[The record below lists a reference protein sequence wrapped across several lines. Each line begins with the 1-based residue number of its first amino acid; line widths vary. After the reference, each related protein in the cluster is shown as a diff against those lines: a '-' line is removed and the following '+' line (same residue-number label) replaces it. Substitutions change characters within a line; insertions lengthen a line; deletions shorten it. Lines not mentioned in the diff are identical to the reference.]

1 MIPYVGCDYARE
13 RLEGLLD
20 NELSVDEQVLVESH
34 VRWCRTCADRIEDF
48 QLIGTSIRNGPPTGQ
63 QVREVEPALSAVYSR
78 VLMRMRAERD
88 QAFDVRLREMFA
100 DMRLLWPAI
109 GATMAVLVCLSVAIG
124 VLKSTSSER
133 PQSLATRLEA
143 MNPGSEANPLRPDN
157 NARVDQY
164 FAKYVDSDRA
174 GGISIPR
181 VVDDGVFYAGIQ
193 DQEAMF
199 TMAMVVNRDGR
210 ITNAELLKSERGGA
224 AAERAGHANDIEAV
238 LDAVRQSRFAPAQT
252 PIGRAVAVN
261 MVWLIVVTTVQQ
273 TPEPV
278 TIPAAPVVARTR
290 RLPAPDAATPL
301 PVGRQSAR
309 LNSSPTA

>member
-1 MIPYVGCDYARE
+1 MTPYVGCEYARE

-48 QLIGTSIRNGPPTGQ
+48 QLIGTSIRVGPQNTA
-63 QVREVEPALSAVYSR
+63 RKKEVDPALSAVYSR
-78 VLMRMRAERD
+78 VIERMRAERE
-88 QAFDVRLREMFA
+88 QAFTVRVRELFT
-100 DMRLLWPAI
+100 DMRLLWPAL

-157 NARVDQY
+157 NARVDRY
-164 FAKYVDSDRA
+164 FDKFVDSDRA

-181 VVDDGVFYAGIQ
+181 VMDDGASVAGFS
-193 DQEAMF
+193 DEEAMF
-199 TMAMVVNRDGR
+199 TMAMVVSREGR
-210 ITNAELLKSERGGA
+210 ITTAEMLNSERGRGK
-224 AAERAGHANDIEAV
+224 AERAVHTNAAV

-252 PIGRAVAVN
+252 PIGRTVAVN
-261 MVWLIVVTTVQQ
+261 MVWLIVVTTVQ
-273 TPEPV
+273 TPDPQASVQE
-278 TIPAAPVVARTR
+278 APVVARTR
-290 RLPAPDAATPL
+290 RLPPADPAAPL
-301 PVGRQSAR
+301 PVGRQSSR
-309 LNSSPTA
+309 LSSSPTA

>member
-1 MIPYVGCDYARE
+1 MTPYVGCEYARE

-48 QLIGTSIRNGPPTGQ
+48 QLIGTSIRVGPQNTA
-63 QVREVEPALSAVYSR
+63 RKKEVDPALSAVYSR
-78 VLMRMRAERD
+78 VIERMRAERE
-88 QAFDVRLREMFA
+88 QAFTVRVRELFT
-100 DMRLLWPAI
+100 DMRLLWPAL

-157 NARVDQY
+157 NARVDRY
-164 FAKYVDSDRA
+164 FDKFVDSDRA

-181 VVDDGVFYAGIQ
+181 VMDDGASVAGFS
-193 DQEAMF
+193 DEEAMF
-199 TMAMVVNRDGR
+199 TMAMVVSREGR
-210 ITNAELLKSERGGA
+210 ITTAEMLNSERGRGK
-224 AAERAGHANDIEAV
+224 AERAVHTNAAV

-252 PIGRAVAVN
+252 PIGRTVAVN
-261 MVWLIVVTTVQQ
+261 MVWLIVVTTVQ
-273 TPEPV
+273 TPDPQASVQE
-278 TIPAAPVVARTR
+278 APVVARTR
-290 RLPAPDAATPL
+290 RLPPADPAAPL
-301 PVGRQSAR
+301 PVGRQSSR
-309 LNSSPTA
+309 LCSSPTA

>member
-1 MIPYVGCDYARE
+1 MTPYVGCEYARE

-20 NELSVDEQVLVESH
+20 DELSMDEQVLVESH

-48 QLIGTSIRNGPPTGQ
+48 QLIGTSIRVGSPRLP
-63 QVREVEPALSAVYSR
+63 QVNTAEPALSAVYSR
-78 VLMRMRAERD
+78 VLMRVRAEHD
-88 QAFDVRLREMFA
+88 QSLGVRLRELFA

-124 VLKSTSSER
+124 VLKSTSIER
-133 PQSLATRLEA
+133 PHSLAMRLEA

-157 NARVDQY
+157 NARIDRY
-164 FAKYVDSDRA
+164 FDKYVDSDRA
-174 GGISIPR
+174 GGISMPR
-181 VVDDGVFYAGIQ
+181 VLDDGVFYAGIR

-199 TMAMVVNRDGR
+199 TMATVVNRDGR
-210 ITNAELLKSERGGA
+210 ITNAELLKSERSGA
-224 AAERAGHANDIEAV
+224 KTEQALHATDVEAV

-273 TPEPV
+273 TP
-278 TIPAAPVVARTR
+278 TSPALPDGPVVARTR
-290 RLPAPDAATPL
+290 RLPPPEVGTPL
-301 PVGRQSAR
+301 PVGRQSSR
-309 LNSSPTA
+309 LNASPTA

>member
-1 MIPYVGCDYARE
+1 MTPYVGCEYARE

-20 NELSVDEQVLVESH
+20 DELSVDEQVLVESH

-48 QLIGTSIRNGPPTGQ
+48 QLIGTSIRVGSPSLP
-63 QVREVEPALSAVYSR
+63 QVVRADAALSAV
-78 VLMRMRAERD
+78 LMRVRAERD
-88 QAFDVRLREMFA
+88 QAFMVRMRELFT
-100 DMRLLWPAI
+100 DMRLLWPAM
-109 GATMAVLVCLSVAIG
+109 GATMAVLVCLSVAVG
-124 VLKSTSSER
+124 VLKSTSMER

-157 NARVDQY
+157 NARVDRY

-181 VVDDGVFYAGIQ
+181 VLDDGTFFAGIQ

-199 TMAMVVNRDGR
+199 TMAMVVSREGR
-210 ITNAELLKSERGGA
+210 ITNAEMLNSERSGA
-224 AAERAGHANDIEAV
+224 KTEQTVHANDVEAV
-238 LDAVRQSRFAPAQT
+238 MDGVRQSRFAPAQT
-252 PIGRAVAVN
+252 PIGRTVAVN

-273 TPEPV
+273 PTVTQPAVPEG
-278 TIPAAPVVARTR
+278 PVVARTR
-290 RLPAPDAATPL
+290 RLPQTEVPPL

-309 LNSSPTA
+309 LSASPTA